1 MGINPLN
8 RAVFLDRDGVIN
20 RAPVRKGR
28 PFSPADMTEFFWV
41 EPIKEAT
48 LELKSLG
55 YLLFCVT
62 NQPDVGRGLQSREVV
77 ESFHAAIMTE
87 LPIEKIFAC
96 FHDDSDQCNCRKPR
110 PGLLF
115 DAQKEYGLNLS
126 TSWLVGDRWKDID
139 AGTAAG
145 CNTVFLEYG
154 YDEKLRSKP
163 DYTISQLAELVPL
176 IRGEKIGRASGRE
189 RV

>member
-20 RAPVRKGR
+20 QAQVRNGH

-41 EPIKEAT
+41 EPIKEVT

-77 ESFHAAIMTE
+77 ESFHTAILTE
-87 LPIEKIFAC
+87 LPIEKIYTC
-96 FHDDSDQCNCRKPR
+96 YHDDIDQCNCRKPR
-110 PGLLF
+110 AGLIV
-115 DAQKEYGLNLS
+115 DAQKEYGLNLAE
-126 TSWLVGDRWKDID
+126 SWLIGDRWKDID
-139 AGTAAG
+139 AGTTAG
-145 CNTVFLEYG
+145 CKTVFLEYG
-154 YDEKLRSKP
+154 YDEKLRTKP
-163 DYTISQLAELVPL
+163 DHTVSQLAQLLPL
-176 IRGEKIGRASGRE
+176 IRAETLGNLGD
-189 RV
+189 

>member
-20 RAPVRKGR
+20 QAQVREGL

-41 EPIKEAT
+41 EPIKDVT

-62 NQPDVGRGLQSREVV
+62 NQPDVGRGLQSRAVV
-77 ESFHAAIMTE
+77 ESFHTAILAE
-87 LPIEKIFAC
+87 LPLEKIYTC
-96 FHDDSDQCNCRKPR
+96 YHDDSDNCSCRKPR
-110 PGLLF
+110 PGLIV
-115 DAQKEYGLNLS
+115 DAQKEYGLNLAA
-126 TSWLVGDRWKDID
+126 SWLIGDRWKDID

-145 CNTVFLEYG
+145 CKTVFLEYG
-154 YDEKLRSKP
+154 YDEKLRNKP
-163 DYTISQLAELVPL
+163 DHTILQLAQLVPL
-176 IRGEKIGRASGRE
+176 IRAETLGNLGD
-189 RV
+189 

>member
-1 MGINPLN
+1 MGINPLS

-20 RAPVRKGR
+20 QAQVRDGH

-41 EPIKEAT
+41 DPIKEAT

-77 ESFHAAIMTE
+77 EAFHLAILTE

-96 FHDDSDQCNCRKPR
+96 YHDDSDQCNCRKPR
-110 PGLLF
+110 PGLIA
-115 DAQKEYGLNLS
+115 DAQKEYSLDLAA
-126 TSWLVGDRWKDID
+126 SWLVGDRWKDID
-139 AGTAAG
+139 AGAAAG

-154 YDEKLRSKP
+154 YDEKLRAKP
-163 DYTISQLAELVPL
+163 DHTISKLAQLVPL
-176 IRGEKIGRASGRE
+176 IRRETIGDLGD
-189 RV
+189 

>member
-20 RAPVRKGR
+20 QAQVRKGH

-41 EPIKEAT
+41 EPIKEVT
-48 LELKSLG
+48 RELKSLG

-77 ESFHAAIMTE
+77 ESFHTAVLTE
-87 LPIEKIFAC
+87 LPIEKIYTC
-96 FHDDSDQCNCRKPR
+96 YHDDSDNCSCRKPR
-110 PGLLF
+110 PGLII
-115 DAQKEYGLNLS
+115 DAQREYGLNLAG
-126 TSWLVGDRWKDID
+126 SWLIGDRWKDID
-139 AGTAAG
+139 AGAAAG

-154 YDEKLRSKP
+154 YDEKLRTKP
-163 DYTISQLAELVPL
+163 DHTISQLVELVPL
-176 IRGEKIGRASGRE
+176 IRAETISDIGES
-189 RV
+189 

>member
-20 RAPVRKGR
+20 QAQVRDGH

-41 EPIKEAT
+41 EPIKEVT

-77 ESFHAAIMTE
+77 ESFHTAILTE

-96 FHDDSDQCNCRKPR
+96 YHDDSDQCSCRKPR
-110 PGLLF
+110 PGLIV
-115 DAQKEYGLNLS
+115 DAQKEYSLDLS
-126 TSWLVGDRWKDID
+126 ASWLVGDRWKDID

-145 CNTVFLEYG
+145 CNTVFLEYE
-154 YDEKLRSKP
+154 YDEKLRTKP
-163 DYTISQLAELVPL
+163 DHTISKLAQLVPL
-176 IRGEKIGRASGRE
+176 IRGETIGDLGDS
-189 RV
+189 

>member
-20 RAPVRKGR
+20 QAQVREGL

-41 EPIKEAT
+41 EPIKDVT

-62 NQPDVGRGLQSREVV
+62 NQPDVGRGLQSREIV
-77 ESFHAAIMTE
+77 ESFHTAILTE
-87 LPIEKIFAC
+87 LPIEKIFTC
-96 FHDDSDQCNCRKPR
+96 YHDDSDQCNCRKPR
-110 PGLLF
+110 PGLIV
-115 DAQKEYGLNLS
+115 DAQKEYSLDLAA
-126 TSWLVGDRWKDID
+126 SWLVGDRWKDID
-139 AGTAAG
+139 AGAAAG

-154 YDEKLRSKP
+154 YDEKLKTKP
-163 DYTISQLAELVPL
+163 DYTISQLAQLVPL
-176 IRGEKIGRASGRE
+176 IRGETIDDTGGS
-189 RV
+189 

>member
-20 RAPVRKGR
+20 QAQVRDGH

-41 EPIKEAT
+41 DSIKDVT

-62 NQPDVGRGLQSREVV
+62 NQPDVGRGLQSREIV
-77 ESFHAAIMTE
+77 ESFHTTILTE
-87 LPIEKIFAC
+87 LPIEKIFTC
-96 FHDDSDQCNCRKPR
+96 YHDDIDRCGCRKPR
-110 PGLLF
+110 PGLIV
-115 DAQKEYGLNLS
+115 DAQKEYSLDLAA
-126 TSWLVGDRWKDID
+126 SWLVGDRWKDID
-139 AGTAAG
+139 AGAAAG

-154 YDEKLRSKP
+154 YDEKLRTKP
-163 DYTISQLAELVPL
+163 DHTISQLVELVPL
-176 IRGEKIGRASGRE
+176 IRAETISDIGES
-189 RV
+189 

>member
-20 RAPVRKGR
+20 QAQVREGL

-41 EPIKEAT
+41 EPIKDVT
-48 LELKSLG
+48 LELKSFG

-62 NQPDVGRGLQSREVV
+62 NQPDVGRGLQSRAVV
-77 ESFHAAIMTE
+77 ESFHTAILAE
-87 LPIEKIFAC
+87 LPLEKIYTC
-96 FHDDSDQCNCRKPR
+96 YHDDSDNCSCRKPR
-110 PGLLF
+110 PGLIV
-115 DAQKEYGLNLS
+115 DAQREYGLNLAA
-126 TSWLVGDRWKDID
+126 SWLIGDRWKDID

-154 YDEKLRSKP
+154 YDEKLRNKP
-163 DYTISQLAELVPL
+163 DHTILQLAQLVPL
-176 IRGEKIGRASGRE
+176 IHAEMLGNLGD
-189 RV
+189 

>member
-20 RAPVRKGR
+20 QAQVRDGH

-41 EPIKEAT
+41 EPIKEVT

-62 NQPDVGRGLQSREVV
+62 NQPDVGRGLQGREIV
-77 ESFHAAIMTE
+77 ESFHATILAE
-87 LPIEKIFAC
+87 LPIEKVFAC
-96 FHDDSDQCNCRKPR
+96 YHNDRDECSCRKPR
-110 PGLLF
+110 PGLIVE
-115 DAQKEYGLNLS
+115 AQKEYARNLAA
-126 TSWLVGDRWKDID
+126 SWLIGDRWKDID
-139 AGTAAG
+139 AGAAAG

-154 YDEKLRSKP
+154 YDEKLRTKP
-163 DYTISQLAELVPL
+163 DHTISQLLELVPL
-176 IRGEKIGRASGRE
+176 IRAETISDIGES
-189 RV
+189 